1 MELEEDSPDVR
12 TNQLPENNVREIK
25 SRRLRLL
32 TARKRKKPFPESK
45 LMKFAPEILKQS
57 FTDTLTIRNYIK
69 QKYKEDPDKE
79 VLNVLAVLG
88 KSKIVNG
95 KVLLSDK
102 FANNML
108 YFHVGMI
115 MDSTKQVFCND
126 NLYLSYRYESMYTR
140 LSKQKENMNVLQYML
155 NAEMVKAY
163 YVSQSFVYDGPIKK
177 GFYQDYKGDFSAVGT
192 HLVEEAKVQEL
203 INGFDRNK
211 CVYFYYKDVRYDVL
225 TWPQNKDI
233 AVIAQDSANNEDVR
247 KHMAEDFTN
256 MKVFHGGTKK
266 AEIGLKDVKA
276 SKIRK
281 AKFFDMR
288 INPDSFCPA
297 FFLLEKEP
305 GVKVYEIFK
314 MKYDL
319 NILFKSLDDE
329 YKKNNGFLFYKNFC
343 YWDNFSTWYDFLSV
357 YALTSSI
364 LKEKDKKILIAYV
377 DDYYLNREVLNM
389 WKPLQLL
396 FQRILKEFFNS
407 FQNAIQVGRLEIIR
421 TKLKKYIDDTKTLRE
436 DSSFGELKSFLDSTQ
451 QYSWMMYKQMDPKMF
466 TLAEAMLEIIDTFL
480 SGKITGQIIESLK
493 DVGQAIYYLSVSG
506 TSSYIFPIVL
516 SPGAFLGSLV
526 YNGKKITLLE
536 EIIANF
542 KERTEKKEYD
552 KDEMLNINFDFQ
564 KNQDAY
570 RKDVVIANVRKF
582 ISNNGLPLSS
592 DNFQNLVNSCMINF
606 KKDPKKLEIL
616 DKAILRF
623 KMDNRSIKEID
634 FGQDEISKW
643 ARNYAR
649 DLQSMLLADQNKKN
663 EAIIENNNLINENN
677 KLIEGEK
684 KNLLPQPENPSIK
697 STDAVANP
705 PRKRGPPRG
714 GPQRRSGFMNIRTNI
729 EADDMFSIPVITE
742 NSYDDLDNLQKFLE
756 ADKRGELIIAKDN
769 ILPDILIKEEPVK
782 KESDMDIE
790 KSESENEGPV
800 IVTDKKEEA
809 QKLADFLKK
818 CENDEIKITP
828 DVKLDTTKI
837 IQEIDGLGLESIEKE
852 EDEKSGDEDITEIK
866 RKKRK
871 KKKKNENED
880 DDNSEKEVDEFIK
893 ELGNNNLIPQ
903 SQEDISQKKESSTVL
918 SGKTTKGTLGKDEKK
933 MMSKILSQ
941 PVNEEINKEMKKKIN
956 EINKKEE
963 RLKNIAKKYGKI
975 KEDDLSANEM
985 LERYHKNNYDDD
997 DDNRF
1002 ISNDVLE
1009 DEKPLSYHF
1018 QKIYEQNGGDDM
1030 KNKSRIKVSNNIYT
1044 PVKLMPMARYLT
1056 DLLKWW
1062 KKIGIP
1068 GITVIPT
1075 SLNNDIRDIL
1085 PTFVKN
1091 YKVSDNVLRSIGMN
1105 IPAFGTI
1112 KDVMS
1117 AVNNKPNNKIISDF
1131 NKNLNNINKGVVIY
1145 LVNKDR
1151 ENWPNYKPPEEADE
1165 SYHRDTDD
1173 FGGMISSESNGDLLS
1188 DYVPMENE
1196 KTRKNKFF
1204 RKKLV
1209 KKSKK

>member
-1 MELEEDSPDVR
+1 MELEEDAPGVQL
-12 TNQLPENNVREIK
+12 NQRPENNVKEVK

-45 LMKFAPEILKQS
+45 LMKFAPEILKKS

-69 QKYKEDPDKE
+69 EKYKEDPDKE

-88 KSKIVNG
+88 KSKIING

-108 YFHVGMI
+108 YFYIGML
-115 MDSTKQVFCND
+115 MEGTKQVFCND

-140 LSKQKENMNVLQYML
+140 LEKANKENSNVLQYML

-177 GFYQDYKGDFSAVGT
+177 GFYQDYKGDFAAVGT
-192 HLVEEAKVQEL
+192 HLQEEGKIQEL
-203 INGFDRNK
+203 INGFNREK
-211 CVYFYYKDVRYDVL
+211 CVYFYYKGVRYDVL

-233 AVIAQDSANNEDVR
+233 AII
-247 KHMAEDFTN
+247 AEDSLDNKTVVERMAKGFSE
-256 MKVFHGGTKK
+256 MKTFHGGTKK

-281 AKFFDMR
+281 AKYFDIR
-288 INPDSFCPA
+288 INPDNFCPA
-297 FFLLEKEP
+297 FFLMEKEP
-305 GVKVYEIFK
+305 GIKVYEIFK

-319 NILFKSLDDE
+319 NILFENLNE
-329 YKKNNGFLFYKNFC
+329 QYTKNKGFVFYKNFC

-357 YALTSSI
+357 YALTSPVI
-364 LKEKDKKILIAYV
+364 KEEDKKILIAYI
-377 DDYYLNREVLNM
+377 DDYYLNRDILNM

-407 FQNAIQVGRLEIIR
+407 FQNCIQVGKLENIR
-421 TKLKKYIDDTKTLRE
+421 VKLKKYIDDTTTLRN
-436 DSSFGELKSFLDSTQ
+436 DRSFGELKAFLDSTQ
-451 QYSWMMYKQMDPKMF
+451 QYSWMMHQQMNPKMF
-466 TLAEAMLEIIDTFL
+466 SLAEVMLKIIDNFL
-480 SGKITGQIIESLK
+480 SGQITSQIVESLK

-506 TSSYIFPIVL
+506 TGSYIFPIVL

-536 EIIANF
+536 EIIENF
-542 KERTEKKEYD
+542 KEKSEKKQYD
-552 KDEMLNINFDFQ
+552 QDEMLNIQFDYE
-564 KNQDAY
+564 KNKDKY
-570 RKDVVIANVRKF
+570 RQDVVVTNVRKF
-582 ISNNGLPLSS
+582 VANNNLSLS
-592 DNFQNLVNSCMINF
+592 EENLQNLINACMLNF

-616 DKAILRF
+616 DKAIFRF
-623 KMDNRSIKEID
+623 LMDNKSIKEID
-634 FGQDEISKW
+634 FGQQEIANW
-643 ARNYAR
+643 ARSYVR
-649 DLQSMLLADQNKKN
+649 DLQTYMLENENKKN
-663 EAIIENNNLINENN
+663 EAIMMNNKLINENN
-677 KLIEGEK
+677 KLLEGEGK
-684 KNLLPQPENPSIK
+684 RMLPPPENPSIK

-705 PRKRGPPRG
+705 PRKRGPPRE
-714 GPQRRSGFMNIRTNI
+714 GPQRKSGFMNIRTNI
-729 EADDMFSIPVITE
+729 EADDMFSIPVIAE
-742 NSYDDLDNLQKFLE
+742 NSYDDLNNLQKFLE

-809 QKLADFLKK
+809 RKLADFLKK
-818 CENDEIKITP
+818 CENQELKITP

-837 IQEIDGLGLESIEKE
+837 IQEIDGLELDTFKQ
-852 EDEKSGDEDITEIK
+852 EDAKSGDEDITEIK
-866 RKKRK
+866 KKKRVK
-871 KKKKNENED
+871 KKKTED

-918 SGKTTKGTLGKDEKK
+918 SGKTTKVTLGKEEAKV
-933 MMSKILSQ
+933 MNKILSQ
-941 PVNEEINKEMKKKIN
+941 PVNKEIDKEMKKKIN

-963 RLKNIAKKYGKI
+963 KLKNIAKKYGKV
-975 KEDDLSANEM
+975 KDDELSANEM

-997 DDNRF
+997 DDKRF

-1030 KNKSRIKVSNNIYT
+1030 KNKSKIKVSNNNYT

-1131 NKNLNNINKGVVIY
+1131 NKNLANIDKGIVIY

-1173 FGGMISSESNGDLLS
+1173 LGGMISSESNGDLLS
-1188 DYVPMENE
+1188 DYTPMENE

>member
-1 MELEEDSPDVR
+1 MELEEDAPGVKE
-12 TNQLPENNVREIK
+12 NQMPENNVREIK

-45 LMKFAPEILKQS
+45 LMKFAPEILKKS

-69 QKYKEDPDKE
+69 EKYKEDPDKE

-108 YFHVGMI
+108 YFHVGMT

-192 HLVEEAKVQEL
+192 HLVDEAKVQEL

-233 AVIAQDSANNEDVR
+233 AIIAQDSANNEDVR

-256 MKVFHGGTKK
+256 MKTFHGGTKK

-281 AKFFDMR
+281 AKYFDMR
-288 INPDSFCPA
+288 ISPDSFCPA
-297 FFLLEKEP
+297 FFLLDKEP

-357 YALTSSI
+357 YALTSSV
-364 LKEKDKKILIAYV
+364 LKEEDKKVLIAYV

-407 FQNAIQVGRLEIIR
+407 FQNAIQVGKLENIR

-451 QYSWMMYKQMDPKMF
+451 QYSWMMHMQMDPKMF

-480 SGKITGQIIESLK
+480 SGKITSQIIESLK

-506 TSSYIFPIVL
+506 TGSYIFPIVL

-526 YNGKKITLLE
+526 YNGKKITMLE

-552 KDEMLNINFDFQ
+552 QDEMLNIQFDFL
-564 KNQDAY
+564 KNRDAY
-570 RKDVVIANVRKF
+570 RKEVIVANVRKF
-582 ISNNGLPLSS
+582 ISNNKLPLSG
-592 DNFQNLVNSCMINF
+592 QNLGNLINSCMINF
-606 KKDPKKLEIL
+606 NKDPEKLEIL
-616 DKAILRF
+616 DRAILKF
-623 KMDNRSIKEID
+623 KTADKSIKEID
-634 FGQDEISKW
+634 FGQEEIAKW

-649 DLQSMLLADQNKKN
+649 DLQNVLLNEQNKKN
-663 EAIIENNNLINENN
+663 EIIMQNNEMINENN
-677 KLIEGEK
+677 KLLEGEK
-684 KNLLPQPENPSIK
+684 KNLLPPPEGNQSLK
-697 STDAVANP
+697 STDAIANP
-705 PRKRGPPRG
+705 PRRGPRG
-714 GPQRRSGFMNIRTNI
+714 GPSRGGLMNIRTNI
-729 EADDMFSIPVITE
+729 EANDMFSIPVISE
-742 NSYDDLDNLQKFLE
+742 NSYDELDDLQKFLE
-756 ADKRGELIIAKDN
+756 ADKRGEIIIAKN
-769 ILPDILIKEEPVK
+769 SLLPDIIIKEEPVK
-782 KESDMDIE
+782 KEESNMDIE

-809 QKLADFLKK
+809 QKIADFLKK
-818 CENDEIKITP
+818 FENEEIKITP

-837 IQEIDGLGLESIEKE
+837 IQEIDGLELDTFKQEDAKSGGEE
-852 EDEKSGDEDITEIK
+852 EDIGEIK
-866 RKKRK
+866 KKKRRK
-871 KKKKNENED
+871 KKKDEND
-880 DDNSEKEVDEFIK
+880 DDDGEKEVDEFIK
-893 ELGNNNLIPQ
+893 ELGQNKLIPQ
-903 SQEDISQKKESSTVL
+903 SQEDSSQKKESIAL
-918 SGKTTKGTLGKDEKK
+918 SGKTTKGTLGKEEVKT
-933 MMSKILSQ
+933 MSKILSQ

-963 RLKNIAKKYGKI
+963 KLKNIAKKYGRT

-1009 DEKPLSYHF
+1009 DEKPLSYRF
-1018 QKIYEQNGGDDM
+1018 EKIYTENGSDDI
-1030 KNKSRIKVSNNIYT
+1030 KNKSKIKIGNNYYS
-1044 PVKLMPMARYLT
+1044 PAKLVPLSKYLT
-1056 DLLKWW
+1056 SLLKWW
-1062 KKIGIP
+1062 KRIGIP

-1091 YKVSDNVLRSIGMN
+1091 YKVSDNLLRSINMN

-1112 KDVMS
+1112 KDVMV
-1117 AVNNKPNNKIISDF
+1117 AVMGKPNNKIIDDF

-1151 ENWPNYKPPEEADE
+1151 ENWPTYKPPEEADE

-1173 FGGMISSESNGDLLS
+1173 FGGMISSESGGTLLS
-1188 DYVPMENE
+1188 DYTPMENE

-1209 KKSKK
+1209 KKK

>member
-1 MELEEDSPDVR
+1 MELEEDLPGVR
-12 TNQLPENNVREIK
+12 ENQMPENNVREIK

-45 LMKFAPEILKQS
+45 LMKFAPEILKKS

-69 QKYKEDPDKE
+69 EKYKEDPDKE

-108 YFHVGMI
+108 YFHVGMT
-115 MDSTKQVFCND
+115 MEGTKQVFCND

-233 AVIAQDSANNEDVR
+233 AIIAQDSANNEDVR
-247 KHMAEDFTN
+247 KHMAEDFAN
-256 MKVFHGGTKK
+256 MKTFHGGTKK

-281 AKFFDMR
+281 AKYFDMR

-305 GVKVYEIFK
+305 GIKVYEIFK

-357 YALTSSI
+357 YALTSSV
-364 LKEKDKKILIAYV
+364 LKEEDKKVLIAYV

-396 FQRILKEFFNS
+396 FQRTLKEFFNS
-407 FQNAIQVGRLEIIR
+407 FQNAIQVGKLETIR
-421 TKLKKYIDDTKTLRE
+421 GKLKKYIDDTKTLRE
-436 DSSFGELKSFLDSTQ
+436 DRSFGELKSFLDSTQ
-451 QYSWMMYKQMDPKMF
+451 QYSWMMFMQMDPKMF

-480 SGKITGQIIESLK
+480 SGKITSQIIESLK

-506 TSSYIFPIVL
+506 TGSYIFPIVL

-542 KERTEKKEYD
+542 KERTEKKQYD
-552 KDEMLNINFDFQ
+552 KDELLNIQFDFQ
-564 KNQDAY
+564 KNQDKY
-570 RKDVVIANVRKF
+570 REEVVIANVRKF
-582 ISNNGLPLSS
+582 ISNNKLPLSS
-592 DNFQNLVNSCMINF
+592 ENFQNLVNSCMLNF

-616 DKAILRF
+616 DRAILQF

-634 FGQDEISKW
+634 FGQEEISNW
-643 ARNYAR
+643 AKNYAR
-649 DLQSMLLADQNKKN
+649 ELQNILLNEQNKKN

-677 KLIEGEK
+677 KLLEGEGK
-684 KNLLPQPENPSIK
+684 RMLPPPENPSIK

-705 PRKRGPPRG
+705 PRKRGPPRE
-714 GPQRRSGFMNIRTNI
+714 GPPRRSGFMNIRTNI

-742 NSYDDLDNLQKFLE
+742 NSYDDLTNLQKFLE

-769 ILPDILIKEEPVK
+769 ILPNILIKEEPVK
-782 KESDMDIE
+782 KEESDMDIE
-790 KSESENEGPV
+790 KSESENDGPV
-800 IVTDKKEEA
+800 IVTDKKAEA

-818 CENDEIKITP
+818 FENEEIKITP
-828 DVKLDTTKI
+828 DVQLDSTPLVQQI
-837 IQEIDGLGLESIEKE
+837 NGLELESIKK
-852 EDEKSGDEDITEIK
+852 EDEKSGDEEEDIGEIK
-866 RKKRK
+866 KKKRK
-871 KKKKNENED
+871 KKKKDEND
-880 DDNSEKEVDEFIK
+880 DDDGEKEVDEFIK
-893 ELGNNNLIPQ
+893 ELGQNKLIPQ
-903 SQEDISQKKESSTVL
+903 SQEDSSQKKESVAL
-918 SGKTTKGTLGKDEKK
+918 SGKTTKNTLGKEEVKT
-933 MMSKILSQ
+933 MSKILSQ
-941 PVNEEINKEMKKKIN
+941 PISKKVNEEMKNKIN

-975 KEDDLSANEM
+975 KDDELSANEM

-997 DDNRF
+997 DDKRF

-1009 DEKPLSYHF
+1009 DDKDLSYHF
-1018 QKIYEQNGGDDM
+1018 EKVYNQNGGDDI
-1030 KNKSRIKVSNNIYT
+1030 KNKSKIKIGNNFYS
-1044 PVKLMPMARYLT
+1044 PAKLAPMAKYLT

-1062 KKIGIP
+1062 KRIGIP
-1068 GITVIPT
+1068 GINIIPT

-1085 PTFVKN
+1085 PTVVKN
-1091 YKVSDNVLRSIGMN
+1091 YKISDNVLRSINLN

-1112 KDVMS
+1112 RDVME
-1117 AVNNKPNNKIISDF
+1117 AVRGKPNNKIIGDF
-1131 NKNLNNINKGVVIY
+1131 NKNLDKIDKGVVIY

-1151 ENWPNYKPPEEADE
+1151 ENWPTYKPPEEAIE

-1173 FGGMISSESNGDLLS
+1173 LGGMISSESNGSLLS
-1188 DYVPMENE
+1188 DYMPMERG
-1196 KTRKNKFF
+1196 KTRKSGFK
-1204 RKKLV
+1204 KKLV
-1209 KKSKK
+1209 KKK